1 MQQSMQQDQGVAGVT
16 DEDAQ
21 MNQAILN
28 SISAGQPNSNSYEP
42 LDPSQRKREE
52 NVPCGL
58 KNIGNTCY
66 LNSLLQSYYNLP
78 NFVKAI
84 LEFKDGGEPIIPSR
98 PEAQGS
104 QQISSNP

>member
-1 MQQSMQQDQGVAGVT
+1 MNQAIMDSIKQQDQG
-16 DEDAQ
+16 
-21 MNQAILN
+21 NIH
-28 SISAGQPNSNSYEP
+28 SSYEP

-52 NVPCGL
+52 GVPCGI

-84 LEFKDGGEPIIPSR
+84 MEFMDDGKPIIPK
-98 PEAQGS
+98 PEGA
-104 QQISSNP
+104 NP

>member
-1 MQQSMQQDQGVAGVT
+1 MQQPQIPGVSG
-16 DEDAQ
+16 DDYEAQ
-21 MNQAILN
+21 MNQAIMD
-28 SISAGQPNSNSYEP
+28 SIKQQDHGNIHSSYEP

-52 NVPCGL
+52 GVPCGI

-84 LEFKDGGEPIIPSR
+84 MEFMDDGKPIIPK
-98 PEAQGS
+98 PEGA
-104 QQISSNP
+104 NP